1 MQNEIKRAIEDI
13 YINGNTELFISKCR
27 ETVDFL
33 DELLEKIKIRSEN
46 VEKFVSPNEPSSE
59 IRIIVNKSTFS
70 EGEVEYV
77 SLLQINKIVKYFY
90 LQDEF
95 SIANPDPDR
104 MDLYLDGFRNEPYS
118 KKQFDV
124 DEMIYNY
131 LTEKGYSRLYIDDMD
146 EIYPGIKKFKDKEE
160 TNQMTVNNALFMD
173 MWNLC
178 NDDQI

>member
-1 MQNEIKRAIEDI
+1 MQNDIKKAIEDI
-13 YINGNTELFISKCR
+13 YINGDTELFISKFR
-27 ETVDFL
+27 YTVDFL
-33 DELLEKIKIRSEN
+33 DELLEKIKNKSEN
-46 VEKFVSPNEPSSE
+46 VEKLFDSNEPSLE
-59 IRIIVNKSTFS
+59 IKIIVNKCTFS

-95 SIANPDPDR
+95 SIANPDPDG
-104 MDLYLDGFRNEPYS
+104 MDLYFDGFRNEPYS

-124 DEMIYNY
+124 DETICNY
-131 LTEKGYSRLYIDDMD
+131 LKEKGYSRLYINDMD
-146 EIYPGIKKFKDKEE
+146 EIYPGIKKFKDREE